1 MTSAGQTICLC
12 MIVKNE
18 AHVLRRCLTSVLPLI
33 DAWCIV
39 DTGSSDGTQDL
50 IRDCMQDLPGEVV
63 ERPWR
68 NFGHN
73 RTEALSLACSRA
85 DYVLVMDADEHLIIP
100 EGFRCPTLQGD
111 AYEFLLDLN
120 GISYYRNQL
129 VRSALPWRYEG
140 VLHEYITCDLPLR
153 QARMPGLTIHIVVE
167 GARSSDPLK
176 YRRDALL
183 LEEALLEEPGNARH
197 MFYLAQSYRDAG
209 ELDAAINRYE
219 RRIAMGGFPEEVWYA
234 RFQVAMLKEQTC
246 ARWPEVLNAYLDAFA
261 ARPHRAEPLYRIGMA
276 YQQRKKFA
284 LARLF
289 FAQALQ
295 VPYPAQDVLFVE
307 GDMYRYLLPLEYA
320 VACYWLGLHQDAI
333 QVTDRL
339 LADTGISTARR
350 EHLLRNRG
358 CSVEALCAAGQ
369 QVPQVVALPA

>member
-18 AHVLRRCLTSVLPLI
+18 AHVLRRCLSSVRSLI

-39 DTGSSDGTQDL
+39 DTGSSDGTQNL
-50 IRDCMQDLPGEVV
+50 IRDCLHGLPGEVV
-63 ERPWR
+63 ERPWK

-73 RTEALSLACSRA
+73 RTEALSLACPRA
-85 DYVLVMDADEHLIIP
+85 DYVLVMDADEFLVVP
-100 EGFRCPTLQGD
+100 EGFRCPLLESD

-120 GISYYRNQL
+120 GITYYRNQL

-140 VLHEYITCDLPLR
+140 VLHEYITCDLPHR
-153 QARMPGLTIHIVVE
+153 QTRMSGLKIQIVLE

-176 YRRDALL
+176 YRRDALV
-183 LEEALLEEPGNARH
+183 LEEALLQEPENARH
-197 MFYLAQSYRDAG
+197 MFYLAQSYRDAR
-209 ELDAAINRYE
+209 EPVLAIDRYR
-219 RRIAMGGFPEEVWYA
+219 RRIAMSGFPEEVWYA
-234 RFQVAMLKEQTC
+234 RFQVAVLKEQVS
-246 ARWPEVLNAYLDAFA
+246 APWPEVLNAYLEAFA

-276 YQQRKKFA
+276 YQQQKEFA

-289 FAQALQ
+289 FGQALR

-307 GDMYRYLLPLEYA
+307 GDMYSFQLPLEFA
-320 VACYWLGLHQDAI
+320 VACYWLGLHQEAI
-333 QVTDRL
+333 QVTDCL
-339 LADTGISTARR
+339 LADKSLSTERR

-358 CSVEALCAAGQ
+358 FSVEALIAAGQ
-369 QVPQVVALPA
+369 QVPQAVALPA